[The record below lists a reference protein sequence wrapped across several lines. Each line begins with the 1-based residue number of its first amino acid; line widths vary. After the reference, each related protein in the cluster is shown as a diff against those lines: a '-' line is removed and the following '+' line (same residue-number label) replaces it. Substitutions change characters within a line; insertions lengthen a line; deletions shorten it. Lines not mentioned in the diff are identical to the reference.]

1 MSVKDLKS
9 ALKLGGANGTWANAV
24 WTTCTIA
31 GAVVILLFDTGAIL
45 VLVFAGAQGVLGIA
59 KQTSSPE
66 RVAAGLVR

>member
-9 ALKLGGANGTWANAV
+9 GLKFGGANGTWANAV

-45 VLVFAGAQGVLGIA
+45 VLVFAVTQGLFWASQSRHPV
-59 KQTSSPE
+59 Q